1 MTTSGTSIAGDEVS
15 DEASASL
22 SIVAIANIIYP
33 ADLPS
38 SIAIRPTETVM
49 HVGIA
54 RISLRLPD
62 SRSLKDR
69 RQVARSLPQ
78 RIRSRFNVSV
88 AQDAGADGNAWQS
101 LTLLVSCVSSDANHA
116 DAMLAEV
123 VEFIENS
130 RPDLQVLDY
139 GSETISGL

>member
-1 MTTSGTSIAGDEVS
+1 
-15 DEASASL
+15 
-22 SIVAIANIIYP
+22 
-33 ADLPS
+33 
-38 SIAIRPTETVM
+38 M
-49 HVGIA
+49 HAGIA
-54 RISLRLPD
+54 RITLRLPN

-88 AQDAGADGNAWQS
+88 AHDAGADGNAWQS

-123 VEFIENS
+123 VEFIENT
-130 RPDLQVLDY
+130 RPDLQVMDF
-139 GSETISGL
+139 GAEIISGV

>member
-1 MTTSGTSIAGDEVS
+1 
-15 DEASASL
+15 
-22 SIVAIANIIYP
+22 
-33 ADLPS
+33 
-38 SIAIRPTETVM
+38 M

-101 LTLLVSCVSSDANHA
+101 LTLLISCVSSDANHA

-130 RPDLQVLDY
+130 RPDLHVIDY
-139 GSETISGL
+139 GSEFISGV

>member
-1 MTTSGTSIAGDEVS
+1 
-15 DEASASL
+15 
-22 SIVAIANIIYP
+22 
-33 ADLPS
+33 
-38 SIAIRPTETVM
+38 M

-54 RISLRLPD
+54 HISLRLPD

-88 AQDAGADGNAWQS
+88 AQDAGADANAWQS

-123 VEFIENS
+123 VQFIENS
-130 RPDLQVLDY
+130 RPDLQVIDY
-139 GSETISGL
+139 GSEIISGL

>member
-1 MTTSGTSIAGDEVS
+1 
-15 DEASASL
+15 
-22 SIVAIANIIYP
+22 
-33 ADLPS
+33 
-38 SIAIRPTETVM
+38 M

-54 RISLRLPD
+54 RIGLRLPD
-62 SRSLKDR
+62 SHSLKDR

-101 LTLLVSCVSSDANHA
+101 VTLLVSCVSSDANHA

-130 RPDLQVLDY
+130 RPDVQVMDY
-139 GSETISGL
+139 GVEVISGV